1 MFLLKPKTLRVGLI
15 LLATFLVAFEQPSGV
30 SAAEVP
36 VGTLQNCAHEV
47 KGEVVA
53 INKKEIMIKGFGVE
67 PGPGTWFHAQ
77 LKGQEYISNN
87 PGTFDTIPY
96 PGPTDCGRIA
106 TKVEP
111 ADIKL
116 ALPKDITEYVSI
128 GLFCHVGC
136 ANFGSVKI
144 GDLAGLED
152 PPATFTAPAAC
163 TALDTGTPDTPVVP
177 GCPSPKNNVLGPVCE
192 TKEVGAGG
200 GSETATGNSTA
211 ADAAGSVGCIA
222 GGVIAVTLLN
232 ARN

>member
-1 MFLLKPKTLRVGLI
+1 MFLLKPKTLRVGLV

-36 VGTLQNCAHEV
+36 VGKLTECAHEV

-53 INKKEIMIKGFGVE
+53 IHKKEILIKGFGVD

-77 LKGQEYISNN
+77 LKGQPAISNN
-87 PGTFDTIPY
+87 PDTFDTIPY
-96 PGPTDCGRIA
+96 PGATDCGRIA
-106 TKVEP
+106 AKVEP
-111 ADIKL
+111 GDVKL
-116 ALPKDITEYVSI
+116 ALPRDITEYESI
-128 GLFCHVGC
+128 GVFCHVGC

-152 PPATFTAPAAC
+152 PPGDFKAPTACKP
-163 TALDTGTPDTPVVP
+163 LDTGNPDTPVKV
-177 GCPSPKNNVLGPVCE
+177 CPTPANSDPAKCDG
-192 TKEVGAGG
+192 GDG
-200 GSETATGNSTA
+200 GSGAATPAGNSTA